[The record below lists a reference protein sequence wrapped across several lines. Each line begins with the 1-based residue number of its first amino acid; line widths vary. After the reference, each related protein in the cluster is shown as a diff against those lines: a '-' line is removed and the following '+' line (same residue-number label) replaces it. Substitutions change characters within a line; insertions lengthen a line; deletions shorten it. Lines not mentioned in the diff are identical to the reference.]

1 MKRYPEGRHSLQKAR
16 AAAVDL
22 GALPLLWRIHYSL
35 AMLEYCEDTQQA
47 EHEINHAKEIVT
59 RLAEVVPDRDLR
71 THFSERAFSL
81 LAAVTEESNPN
92 EGPAVEGPLT
102 ARELE
107 VVALIKAGKSN
118 QEIAD
123 TLVLSKRTVE
133 KHISNI
139 LSKLMLNTRA
149 QIIVWGL
156 QNDLPS

>member
-1 MKRYPEGRHSLQKAR
+1 M
-16 AAAVDL
+16 
-22 GALPLLWRIHYSL
+22 
-35 AMLEYCEDTQQA
+35 EYCEDTQQA
-47 EHEINHAKEIVT
+47 ELEIQHAKEIVT
-59 RLAEVVPDRDLR
+59 RLAEVVPDRELR
-71 THFSERAFSL
+71 THFREKAFTL
-81 LAAVTEESNPN
+81 LAAVTEETSQN
-92 EGPAVEGPLT
+92 ENTAVDGPLT

-156 QNDLPS
+156 QNDLPG